1 MCTSNERHTELEC
14 TVTTLP
20 RMPIL
25 HTCLPFLALFSCS
38 ATLPAVRFV
47 HRCGLNECCAV
58 IKRSDGLQ

>member
-38 ATLPAVRFV
+38 ATLPAVR
-47 HRCGLNECCAV
+47 
-58 IKRSDGLQ
+58 D